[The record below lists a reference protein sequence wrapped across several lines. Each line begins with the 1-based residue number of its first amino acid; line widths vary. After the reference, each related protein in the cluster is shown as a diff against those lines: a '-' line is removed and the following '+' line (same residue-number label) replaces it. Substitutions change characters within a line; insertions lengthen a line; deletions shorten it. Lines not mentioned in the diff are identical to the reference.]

1 MNDRSFFGA
10 TGSIPVTKEPV
21 MRFGRYFSSVLQSS
35 VLPRRSGGPR
45 YDEAQR
51 DYRDALHAQ
60 LPLAR

>member
-1 MNDRSFFGA
+1 
-10 TGSIPVTKEPV
+10 